1 LPKCMQREIMPT
13 ADGSVTVAIPDL
25 QVTYHS
31 KHGAIQ
37 ESMHVFI
44 EAGLRPLLNQ
54 QETLRIFEMGFG
66 TGLNA
71 LLTMIEAN
79 QQQQKIHYETVEA
92 FPLEQE
98 LVAQLNYCEQTP
110 DWQDKF
116 EQLHTTPWSQP
127 VAITE
132 YFTLQKHNQSLF
144 NYSTAQQ
151 FNLIYYDAFAPNAQP
166 ELWTVD
172 AFTQLFSLLD
182 DQGIL
187 VTYCSKGDVR
197 RAMKAAGF
205 TVEKIP
211 GPPGKREMLRA
222 RKIV

>member
-1 LPKCMQREIMPT
+1 MPT
-13 ADGSVTVAIPDL
+13 ADGSVTIAIPEL

-44 EAGLRPLLNQ
+44 EAGLRPLLHQ
-54 QETLRIFEMGFG
+54 QDTLRIFEMGFG

-71 LLTMIEAN
+71 LLTMMEAN
-79 QQQQKIHYETVEA
+79 QQQQEICYEAVEA
-92 FPLEQE
+92 FPLEKE
-98 LVAQLNYCEQTP
+98 LLPQLNYCEHTP

-116 EQLHTTPWSQP
+116 EQLHTIPWNKP
-127 VAITE
+127 AVVTE
-132 YFTLQKHNQSLF
+132 YFTLHKHSQSLF
-144 NYSTAQQ
+144 NYSTNQG
-151 FNLIYYDAFAPNAQP
+151 FNIIYYDAFAPNAQP
-166 ELWTVD
+166 ELWTVE
-172 AFTQLFSLLD
+172 AFTQLFNLLD
-182 DQGIL
+182 DQGVL

-211 GPPGKREMLRA
+211 GPPGKREMIRA
-222 RKIV
+222 KKIIINNKL